1 MFINVGFITSM
12 LEKQNTGLNE
22 VIDMPSKHSQ
32 LHDLVRS
39 QVGRHL
45 ENELVWT
52 GASPSQVSKLG
63 LQNKERCPILPK
75 RCKMSSYQRV
85 LHLMNLNFQW
95 NLQFSTVMAAM
106 LQLIG

>member
-22 VIDMPSKHSQ
+22 VIDMPSKYSQ

-52 GASPSQVSKLG
+52 GASPSQV
-63 LQNKERCPILPK
+63 PK
-75 RCKMSSYQRV
+75 IKNAVRSCLNVVKRQAIRESY
-85 LHLMNLNFQW
+85 
-95 NLQFSTVMAAM
+95 
-106 LQLIG
+106 I

>member
-22 VIDMPSKHSQ
+22 VIDMPSKYSQ

-45 ENELVWT
+45 ENELAICQRFYQLRIFNEWYDT
-52 GASPSQVSKLG
+52 RPSTFTLSGDFDMFCYTSNNLEPVSRQKTAL
-63 LQNKERCPILPK
+63 
-75 RCKMSSYQRV
+75 
-85 LHLMNLNFQW
+85 
-95 NLQFSTVMAAM
+95 
-106 LQLIG
+106 